1 MNHLRTFWHSQVAFL
16 LLLTLLAL
24 ALRVGYAFVYLGAG
38 YSPELDAR
46 EYSDIA
52 ASLASGRGF
61 ALADGALTAIRPPLF
76 PLLLAAV
83 YRLAGGVNY
92 AAGLALEALLGTGVV
107 LATYAAA
114 DRVYG
119 RRTGRLAGLMA
130 AIYPLLIYAG
140 GALLSEPLF
149 ILLVMLA
156 LAAGL
161 TALDRPTPGNHAL
174 LGLWLGLAWLARP
187 NGLLL
192 VIFLLGWLVVARL
205 QGRGDPAPAVDAKG
219 TQMNAGGRRF
229 LAGGKSALIRVDLRP
244 LLLAALAALAVVSP
258 WIIRNYHVFG
268 KLIPSTTMGGA
279 VLFGSNNARV
289 LAEPALHGD
298 WVAPCEIPGAGWSCA
313 LDEVGRDAAWQQ
325 LGVQFIREH
334 LSDLPRLVWWRIVKF
349 WHLYPFTHGFPENV
363 GFYAYVAAA
372 LLAGAGAWLTRQ
384 QWRRTGAALAVI
396 ACFAA
401 GALLFWGG
409 FRMRTPAEP
418 ALIVLAAGAVARV
431 LRINDVS
438 C

>member
-1 MNHLRTFWHSQVAFL
+1 MIYLRRLWHHPVAFL

-24 ALRVGYAFVYLGAG
+24 ALRVGYNFVYLGAG
-38 YSPELDAR
+38 YTPELDAR

-61 ALADGALTAIRPPLF
+61 VLADGAPTAIRPPLF

-83 YRLAGGVNY
+83 YWLAGGVNY
-92 AAGLALEALLGTGVV
+92 AAGLALEALLGTGIV

-119 RRTGRLAGLMA
+119 RGAGRLAGLMA
-130 AIYPLLIYAG
+130 AVYPLLIYAG

-149 ILLVMLA
+149 ILLVTLA

-192 VIFLLGWLVVARL
+192 VMFLLGWLVVARL
-205 QGRGDPAPAVDAKG
+205 KGSSTVDAKG
-219 TQMNAGGRRF
+219 TQINADERRC
-229 LAGGKSALIRVDLRP
+229 LAGGKSALIRGPLRP
-244 LLLAALAALAVVSP
+244 LLLTALVALAVISP
-258 WIIRNYHVFG
+258 WIIRNYRVFG
-268 KLIPSTTMGGA
+268 KLIPSTTMSGA

-298 WVAPCEIPGAGWSCA
+298 WVTPCEIPGAGWTCS

-334 LSDLPRLVWWRIVKF
+334 LSDLPRLIWWRIVKF

-363 GFYAYVAAA
+363 GFYAYVAVA
-372 LLAGAGAWLTRQ
+372 LLAVAGAWLTRR

-418 ALIVLAAGAVARV
+418 ALLVLAAGAVERAWPR
-431 LRINDVS
+431 RTTK
-438 C
+438 